1 MTYTNEMRGASWPLD
16 FIPAPSEPLVGSF
29 FPCIQGTMSSDLSH
43 QFIGFTL
50 KAHVW
55 LKDSFLSVINLCKR
69 FHSWPLVS
77 LLVVVS
83 FTITSNNPSAIHIYV
98 FDLCFTDVIVYSLC
112 PWQIHVPAYNL
123 QEKFNKSMTS
133 FCPANYLQEKFNK
146 FMTSLCSTKNKSTI
160 VFIQVQEGVGDG
172 NSCHR
177 KNLFQFLKST
187 KTEKNCPITLVS
199 T

>member
-1 MTYTNEMRGASWPLD
+1 MGD
-16 FIPAPSEPLVGSF
+16 FTPGHL
-29 FPCIQGTMSSDLSH
+29 SSH
-43 QFIGFTL
+43 
-50 KAHVW
+50 
-55 LKDSFLSVINLCKR
+55 
-69 FHSWPLVS
+69 S
-77 LLVVVS
+77 LLVVS
-83 FTITSNNPSAIHIYV
+83 FTITSNNPSAIHIYL
-98 FDLCFTDVIVYSLC
+98 FDLCLTDVIVYSLC
-112 PWQIHVPAYNL
+112 HWQIQVPAHYLQEKFNKFMTSFRPAYYL

>member
-1 MTYTNEMRGASWPLD
+1 MRGASWPLD

-112 PWQIHVPAYNL
+112 PWQIHVPAY
-123 QEKFNKSMTS
+123 
-133 FCPANYLQEKFNK
+133 YLQEKFNK

-160 VFIQVQEGVGDG
+160 VFIQVQEEVGDG

-177 KNLFQFLKST
+177 KKTFQILKST
-187 KTEKNCPITLVS
+187 RTEKICPITLVP